1 MKLYSKISSTNR
13 YNSDDSLSAE
23 INIIPLVDVVLVLLI
38 IFMIAAP
45 LSLSTI
51 QVNLPTT
58 HNQKNLQQEPKLILS
73 INKSG
78 HYFLAKQRIEK
89 KTLMEKLKAIYE
101 TRQSNSLYIQADKD
115 LTYEKIILAMNTAKK
130 AGIDKIS
137 LLTKPINEL

>member
-1 MKLYSKISSTNR
+1 
-13 YNSDDSLSAE
+13 
-23 INIIPLVDVVLVLLI
+23 
-38 IFMIAAP
+38 MIAAP